1 MHHLLEWVQNGH
13 ADKYVKDVLQHPQ
26 PHESPAY
33 WPAVS
38 VTLNCNHVERKIRIS
53 DWFTVQLIFFCN
65 KILKYDQVDVQLH
78 LYNPRLVIGRLL

>member
-26 PHESPAY
+26 PHESPSY

-38 VTLNCNHVERKIRIS
+38 ITFIIM
-53 DWFTVQLIFFCN
+53 LITKFLFLIGSLYSKFFFCS
-65 KILKYDQVDVQLH
+65 KILKHDQVDVQLQ
-78 LYNPRLVIGRLL
+78 LCNPLLVIGRLL

>member
-26 PHESPAY
+26 PPAY

-78 LYNPRLVIGRLL
+78 LYNP